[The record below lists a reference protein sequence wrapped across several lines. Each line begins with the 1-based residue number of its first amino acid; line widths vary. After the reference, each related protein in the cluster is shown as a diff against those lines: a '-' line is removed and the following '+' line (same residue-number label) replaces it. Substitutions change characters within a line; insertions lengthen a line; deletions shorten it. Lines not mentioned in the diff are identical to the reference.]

1 MFLVKISME
10 LKDLYVSFS
19 AIVNLS
25 SLSFE
30 VSALQELSDNSFLN
44 EFLVQ
49 TVTNKNY
56 PLSFCTTSLQIKYK
70 GIEPIKICFTNKFFC
85 SRSNLE
91 LYCGSIPFY
100 LNITQLHKTLANI
113 SNHNLT
119 KTDYSTTK
127 SSSSTSSSLKYS
139 YIEIYL
145 EIYNSVD
152 EKLGQSLI
160 TPNTNILLDTE
171 FFSQKDIKI
180 SDISYFKLSMVIKEP
195 CKINLNYFMFGF
207 SDFMST
213 DTFYSKNFDVTVRLQ
228 VNNLKKKK
236 NGVVIFFPSFYIKE
250 RDTDSINNND
260 NSVKWPNFTRYTW
273 SRDLENY
280 CTIFVA
286 DPFQFANGNDK
297 SSWFIAPN
305 GESVIPEIAA
315 FIKSLLNIQNRPTI
329 AKTNDTDNTTDITD
343 LTTSTKNNATTSLTE
358 NNSSIS
364 VDSHNAGNLT
374 ERNTKH
380 NAETSNISG
389 LLSSLR
395 ILGKSSNKET
405 CGPIINYGSSMGGY
419 AAFLFS
425 CYLEPDLCF
434 CECPQ
439 ANLMKYKY
447 SKEYLETCDGLG
459 LKDIPSLI
467 SSLPS
472 NERAKQKALLESNI
486 VQKFDLSF
494 SAILRN
500 HHPKFRSLIHFYSL
514 DRLHLTSF
522 ENEMHSLTDE
532 ELKTFNYQLVIE
544 NDIENQLFTHQ
555 AMPKEKV
562 LDIFNTYL
570 SKKRK

>member
-1 MFLVKISME
+1 M
-10 LKDLYVSFS
+10 
-19 AIVNLS
+19 
-25 SLSFE
+25 SLSVASITKNNFTNNYE
-30 VSALQELSDNSFLN
+30 VSSQQGKSTNSLLRD
-44 EFLVQ
+44 LVIQ
-49 TVTNKNY
+49 TVNNKKNPLASSY
-56 PLSFCTTSLQIKYK
+56 PSSLQINYK
-70 GIEPIKICFTNKFFC
+70 GKEPITLKFFD
-85 SRSNLE
+85 RFFYEPSNTDSFQ
-91 LYCGSIPFY
+91 GAIPFY
-100 LNITQLHKTLANI
+100 LSATQLHKTVT
-113 SNHNLT
+113 STNHNCSIN
-119 KTDYSTTK
+119 DNSASVYSSTTNSTSS
-127 SSSSTSSSLKYS
+127 SSSSTSSSSKYS

-152 EKLGQSLI
+152 EKLGQVLV
-160 TPNTNILLDTE
+160 TPNTNTLFDTE

-213 DTFYSKNFDVTVRLQ
+213 DTFYSKKFDVTVRLQ

-315 FIKSLLNIQNRPTI
+315 FIKSLLNIQNHPTI
-329 AKTNDTDNTTDITD
+329 TKSNDTDNTTDITD

-522 ENEMHSLTDE
+522 ENEIHSLTDE

>member
-1 MFLVKISME
+1 MFEQVNTKNKINFIGENFKVTTQNVHSSRMLYTTLVVPK
-10 LKDLYVSFS
+10 
-19 AIVNLS
+19 
-25 SLSFE
+25 
-30 VSALQELSDNSFLN
+30 
-44 EFLVQ
+44 
-49 TVTNKNY
+49 VTNKSN
-56 PLSFCTTSLQIKYK
+56 SFEFSCSSSLQVNFK
-70 GIEPIKICFTNKFFC
+70 GQEPVTINFTDEFFYTHT
-85 SRSNLE
+85 NLDSFQK
-91 LYCGSIPFY
+91 GIPFY
-100 LNITQLHKTLANI
+100 LNLTQLHKNGMSNI
-113 SNHNLT
+113 PIT
-119 KTDYSTTK
+119 
-127 SSSSTSSSLKYS
+127 SSSSISCSSSYKYS

-152 EKLGQSLI
+152 EKLGRALI
-160 TPNTNILLDTE
+160 TPNTNILFDTE

-195 CKINLNYFMFGF
+195 CKINLNYFKFGF

-213 DTFYSKNFDVTVRLQ
+213 DTFYCQKFDVTVRLQ
-228 VNNLKKKK
+228 VNNLKNKK

-305 GESVIPEIAA
+305 GESIIPEIATY
-315 FIKSLLNIQNRPTI
+315 IKSILNIQNLPTI
-329 AKTNDTDNTTDITD
+329 TKSNDTDNTTDITD
-343 LTTSTKNNATTSLTE
+343 LTTSTKNNATTSTSLTD

-364 VDSHNAGNLT
+364 VDSHNVGNFT
-374 ERNTKH
+374 ERYSKH

-389 LLSSLR
+389 LLSSLG

-459 LKDIPSLI
+459 LNDIPSLI

-472 NERAKQKALLESNI
+472 NERAKQKVLLESNI
-486 VQKFDLSF
+486 VQKYNLSF

-514 DRLHLTSF
+514 DKLHLTSF
-522 ENEMHSLTDE
+522 ENEIHSLTDE

-562 LDIFNTYL
+562 LEIFKTYL

>member
-1 MFLVKISME
+1 MSQSEKLSHGNSRDKNRF
-10 LKDLYVSFS
+10 
-19 AIVNLS
+19 ANLDFEVITTKES
-25 SLSFE
+25 YHTHTISLSDL
-30 VSALQELSDNSFLN
+30 V
-44 EFLVQ
+44 VQ
-49 TVTNKNY
+49 TVTNKKT
-56 PLSFCTTSLQIKYK
+56 PLVSSCNSSLQIKYK
-70 GIEPIKICFTNKFFC
+70 GIEHITISFTNKFFC
-85 SRSNLE
+85 SRANLE

-119 KTDYSTTK
+119 NTDCSATK
-127 SSSSTSSSLKYS
+127 RSSSTSSSSKYS

-152 EKLGQSLI
+152 EKLGQVLV
-160 TPNTNILLDTE
+160 TPNTNTLFDTE

-180 SDISYFKLSMVIKEP
+180 SDISYFKLSMVIKEL

-343 LTTSTKNNATTSLTE
+343 LTTSTKNNATTTTSLTE

-514 DRLHLTSF
+514 DKLHLTSF
-522 ENEMHSLTDE
+522 ENEIHSLTDE

>member
-1 MFLVKISME
+1 MLQSDATLLTSENNFN
-10 LKDLYVSFS
+10 
-19 AIVNLS
+19 NLS
-25 SLSFE
+25 YEVISQNEQLSKM
-30 VSALQELSDNSFLN
+30 LQADHF
-44 EFLVQ
+44 VQ

-56 PLSFCTTSLQIKYK
+56 PLVLFCSSSLQLNYK
-70 GIEPIKICFTNKFFC
+70 CKEPVTISFTDKLFYTPY
-85 SRSNLE
+85 NLDSFK
-91 LYCGSIPFY
+91 GGIPFY
-100 LNITQLHKTLANI
+100 LNLTQLHKT
-113 SNHNLT
+113 T
-119 KTDYSTTK
+119 
-127 SSSSTSSSLKYS
+127 TSSIPINCSNSSLNSYSSKYS

-145 EIYNSVD
+145 GMYNSLD
-152 EKLGQSLI
+152 EKLCQALI

-171 FFSQKDIKI
+171 FFSQKGLKVL
-180 SDISYFKLSMVIKEP
+180 DISYFNLSMVIKDP

-343 LTTSTKNNATTSLTE
+343 LTTSTKNNATTTTSLTE

-467 SSLPS
+467 SSLLS

-514 DRLHLTSF
+514 DKLHLTSF
-522 ENEMHSLTDE
+522 ENEIHSLTDE

>member
-1 MFLVKISME
+1 MIQHKKKYVTPFTEKFDKKLLECPIFLCVDFSHRKKVSNNDCYYRESIDYCLKFYDVLDNELGSIIIHPNRNLFISKLSLINALPNKSIYDLSYFRIHRNFVRNCYDTVKYI
-10 LKDLYVSFS
+10 SFS
-19 AIVNLS
+19 
-25 SLSFE
+25 FE
-30 VSALQELSDNSFLN
+30 
-44 EFLVQ
+44 
-49 TVTNKNY
+49 
-56 PLSFCTTSLQIKYK
+56 
-70 GIEPIKICFTNKFFC
+70 
-85 SRSNLE
+85 
-91 LYCGSIPFY
+91 
-100 LNITQLHKTLANI
+100 
-113 SNHNLT
+113 
-119 KTDYSTTK
+119 DY
-127 SSSSTSSSLKYS
+127 
-139 YIEIYL
+139 
-145 EIYNSVD
+145 
-152 EKLGQSLI
+152 
-160 TPNTNILLDTE
+160 
-171 FFSQKDIKI
+171 
-180 SDISYFKLSMVIKEP
+180 
-195 CKINLNYFMFGF
+195 
-207 SDFMST
+207 MST
-213 DTFYSKNFDVTVRLQ
+213 DKINNKNFDVTVRLQ

-273 SRDLENY
+273 SKDLENY

-358 NNSSIS
+358 NSSSIS
-364 VDSHNAGNLT
+364 VASHNIDNFT
-374 ERNTKH
+374 ERNSKH
-380 NAETSNISG
+380 STETSNISG
-389 LLSSLR
+389 LLYSLG
-395 ILGKSSNKET
+395 IFGKSSNKET

-447 SKEYLETCDGLG
+447 SKEYLETCDGIG

-494 SAILRN
+494 SAILRI

-514 DRLHLTSF
+514 DR
-522 ENEMHSLTDE
+522 
-532 ELKTFNYQLVIE
+532 
-544 NDIENQLFTHQ
+544 
-555 AMPKEKV
+555 
-562 LDIFNTYL
+562 
-570 SKKRK
+570 

>member
-1 MFLVKISME
+1 MFEQVNTKNKINFIGENFKVTTQNVHSSRMLYTTLVVPK
-10 LKDLYVSFS
+10 
-19 AIVNLS
+19 
-25 SLSFE
+25 
-30 VSALQELSDNSFLN
+30 
-44 EFLVQ
+44 
-49 TVTNKNY
+49 VTNKSN
-56 PLSFCTTSLQIKYK
+56 SFEFSCSSSLQVNFK
-70 GIEPIKICFTNKFFC
+70 GQEPVTINFTDEFFYTHT
-85 SRSNLE
+85 NLDSFQK
-91 LYCGSIPFY
+91 GIPFY
-100 LNITQLHKTLANI
+100 LNLTQLHKNGMSNI
-113 SNHNLT
+113 PIT
-119 KTDYSTTK
+119 
-127 SSSSTSSSLKYS
+127 SSSSISCSSSYKYS

-152 EKLGQSLI
+152 EKLGRALI
-160 TPNTNILLDTE
+160 TPNTNILFDTE

-195 CKINLNYFMFGF
+195 CKINLNYFKFGF

-213 DTFYSKNFDVTVRLQ
+213 DTFYCQKFDVTVRLQ
-228 VNNLKKKK
+228 VNNLKNKK

-305 GESVIPEIAA
+305 GESIIPEIATY
-315 FIKSLLNIQNRPTI
+315 IKSILNIQNLPTI
-329 AKTNDTDNTTDITD
+329 TKSNDTDNTTDITD
-343 LTTSTKNNATTSLTE
+343 LTTSTKNNATTSTSLTD

-364 VDSHNAGNLT
+364 VDSHNVGNFT
-374 ERNTKH
+374 ERYSKH

-389 LLSSLR
+389 LLSSLG

-459 LKDIPSLI
+459 LNYNFPNSYRLYPNWEVFALTQWKLI
-467 SSLPS
+467 
-472 NERAKQKALLESNI
+472 R
-486 VQKFDLSF
+486 
-494 SAILRN
+494 
-500 HHPKFRSLIHFYSL
+500 
-514 DRLHLTSF
+514 
-522 ENEMHSLTDE
+522 
-532 ELKTFNYQLVIE
+532 
-544 NDIENQLFTHQ
+544 
-555 AMPKEKV
+555 
-562 LDIFNTYL
+562 
-570 SKKRK
+570 